1 MSISLEEF
9 ADRSLASEA
18 AARYVA
24 AAIKRNLIESEN
36 TSFVVSG
43 GSSPEQCYK
52 LLAETDLEWDRVYIL
67 PGDERYVPADHDASN
82 ESMIRRLLV
91 TGRASAAQL
100 VPIFDASLTPEE
112 RCRELTDQLQ
122 SFPLPS
128 AASLLGIGE
137 DGHFAS
143 LFQDIEGINEGLSQD
158 SDLSCMVARTA
169 GSSYPRITLT
179 LSTLLQSDEI
189 LLLFFGDAKRE
200 TFEKARNSGGKYP
213 VSSLLLQQRTPVR
226 VIWAP

>member
-1 MSISLEEF
+1 MPISVEQF
-9 ADRSLASEA
+9 ANRSLASEA

-24 AAIKRNLIESEN
+24 AAIRRNLVELKY

-43 GSSPEQCYK
+43 GSTPEQCYK
-52 LLAETDLEWDRVYIL
+52 VLAETDLEWERVYIL

-82 ESMIRRLLV
+82 EKMIRRLLV
-91 TGRASAAQL
+91 TGRASAAQF
-100 VPIFDASLTPEE
+100 VPMFDAALTPEE
-112 RCRELTDQLQ
+112 RCSELTDQLQ

-143 LFQDIEGINEGLSQD
+143 LFQDIDGTNEGLSQD
-158 SDLSCMVARTA
+158 SELSCMVVRTA
-169 GSSYPRITLT
+169 ASRYPRVTLT

-189 LLLFFGDAKRE
+189 FLLFFGDAKRE
-200 TFEKARNSGGKYP
+200 TFEKARHPGSEYP
-213 VSSLLLQQRTPVR
+213 VSSLLNQQRTPVR

>member
-1 MSISLEEF
+1 MAVSVESY

-18 AARYVA
+18 AAHYVA
-24 AAIKRNLIESEN
+24 AAIRRKLAESEY

-52 LLAETDLEWDRVYIL
+52 VLSETDLEWERVFIL

-82 ESMIRRLLV
+82 EKMIRRLLV
-91 TGRASAAQL
+91 TGRASAAQF
-100 VPIFDASLTPEE
+100 VPMFNAGSTPEE
-112 RCRELTDQLQ
+112 RCGELTDQLKT
-122 SFPLPS
+122 FPLPS

-143 LFQDIEGINEGLSQD
+143 LFPDIEGIDEGLSQD
-158 SDLSCMVARTA
+158 SELSCMVVKTA
-169 GSSYPRITLT
+169 ASEYPRVTLT
-179 LSTLLQSDEI
+179 LSALLQSDEI
-189 LLLFFGDAKRE
+189 LLLFFGDTKRE
-200 TFEKARNSGGKYP
+200 TFEKARNPGSEYP